1 MQMIFDF
8 AILTPNE
15 FLFSN
20 SVISRSPRPLWAA
33 VEATK
38 FAVATMP
45 HKGAGLQLLPI
56 LVVKFHKAILQTFQ
70 GERPMKSKYLYKL
83 LFCFVIS
90 AVMLLAFNACELV
103 DPTNVTNPEIT
114 DEALR
119 ENSTGGTA
127 SLITGLRREFSD
139 AMRSAHIIDVVS
151 DNYFNTASFI
161 SNNLDR
167 PPSVTPLDLT
177 LPTVYNAQQELHA
190 LAGFGLKT
198 IIPSDK
204 LATNDQIAE
213 VRFYKGMA
221 LVLLA
226 ENFSAFP
233 IQDLGPVVPSRQA
246 AGFAVEE
253 FKAAFGL
260 TSNANMR
267 INCKLALTRAYRLA
281 GDKAN
286 AATEAQAALALPNAA
301 NYVFYAQYDAA
312 QLTNT
317 PVGRIVSLADLQ
329 PLPRLDFLDPK
340 YTVNNTPI
348 PSLKA
353 EEAHLIIAEV
363 ALVNNDL
370 AGARTAMGN
379 AVTVARGRPVTTF
392 NDRDNRLNRPN
403 NSAWTV
409 KASPNAP
416 AVAGLIQKR
425 GGGTAGTQVQVYAV
439 SGTSI
444 TVADVNAL
452 ATATEH
458 YRTLY
463 LLRQEI
469 FFLEARRMS
478 DLGIR
483 LPVSDRQ
490 IQTNNNVAASSV
502 GISVIVPSY
511 IPAGATELDRFTVD
525 TAAGVVTI
533 AHDMNQLIADN
544 IQQVSPFLA
553 R

>member
-1 MQMIFDF
+1 
-8 AILTPNE
+8 
-15 FLFSN
+15 
-20 SVISRSPRPLWAA
+20 
-33 VEATK
+33 
-38 FAVATMP
+38 
-45 HKGAGLQLLPI
+45 
-56 LVVKFHKAILQTFQ
+56 
-70 GERPMKSKYLYKL
+70 MKSKRINI
-83 LFCFVIS
+83 LFCLVIS
-90 AVMLLAFNACELV
+90 AVLLLAFNACELV

-139 AMRSAHIIDVVS
+139 AVRSAHIIDVVS

-167 PPSVTPLDLT
+167 PSSVTPLDLT

-190 LAGFGLKT
+190 LADFGLST
-198 IIPSDK
+198 IIPNDK
-204 LATNDQIAE
+204 LATDEQRAE
-213 VRFYKGMA
+213 ARFYKGMA

-233 IQDLGPVVPSRQA
+233 IQELGPTVTSRQA
-246 AGFAVEE
+246 ATLAVDE
-253 FKAAFGL
+253 FKTAFDL
-260 TSNANMR
+260 TPNANMK
-267 INCKLALTRAYRLA
+267 INCKLALARAYRLA

-286 AATEAQAALALPNAA
+286 AAAEAQAALALPNAA

-317 PVGRIVSLADLQ
+317 PVGRIVTLADLQ

-363 ALVNNDL
+363 ALVDGDL
-370 AGARTAMGN
+370 AGARLTMAN
-379 AVTVARGRPVTTF
+379 AVTLALSRPVTNF
-392 NDRDNRLNRPN
+392 NDSDNRRNRPN
-403 NSAWTV
+403 DPTWTV
-409 KASPNAP
+409 KAGPNAP
-416 AVAGLIQKR
+416 AVPGLIQKR
-425 GGGTAGTQVQVYAV
+425 GGGTAGTQVKVYAI
-439 SGTSI
+439 SGTSL
-444 TVADVNAL
+444 TVAAINAL
-452 ATATEH
+452 ATANATEH
-458 YRTLY
+458 YRILY

-483 LPVSDRQ
+483 LPVTDRQ
-490 IQTNNNVAASSV
+490 IQTNQNVAAAAV
-502 GISVIVPSY
+502 GKNVNVPSY
-511 IPAGATELDRFTVD
+511 IPAGGTELDQFTVD
-525 TAAGVVTI
+525 AAAGVVTI
-533 AHDMNQLIADN
+533 AHDMNQLIAEN

-553 R
+553 Q